1 MESRH
6 RAHRRQVIASLM
18 LAALCPSSIAQKIP
32 FAIGQRF
39 QPPAL
44 TLLDGT
50 PVDWRGLQGNLLIIE
65 FWTSWCPFCARQNPL
80 LDRFYREHQSRGLDV
95 ITISLDKTKDTA
107 VAYMKKGGFAFK
119 AAMATEAWA
128 AIYRQRQGLPQV
140 FVIDRR
146 SRIVAIEVREMMEED
161 IREFARFL

>member
-18 LAALCPSSIAQKIP
+18 LAALCPPSVAQKIP
-32 FAIGQRF
+32 FAIGQQF

-65 FWTSWCPFCARQNPL
+65 FWASWCPFCARQNPL